1 MGWGCVIDGTTHCT
15 GGRWNEEEKKL
26 HINHLGLEAI
36 YLGLKG
42 LCSTK
47 VNELNHKADKY
58 VSWKADKYVS
68 WKADPGA
75 IPTDALSIDW
85 SPYKLLYC
93 FPPFS
98 LIGKVLQKIQQD
110 HVNAIIVVPNWQT
123 QFWYPLLARLMV
135 DTAIKIKNT
144 KKTLLLP
151 YNASLVHPL
160 YLRLQLLGCLVS
172 GKA

>member
-1 MGWGCVIDGTTHCT
+1 MAKWGQPDFDLFAS
-15 GGRWNEEEKKL
+15 R
-26 HINHLGLEAI
+26 
-36 YLGLKG
+36 
-42 LCSTK
+42 
-47 VNELNHKADKY
+47 LNH
-58 VSWKADKYVS
+58 KADKYVS

-75 IPTDALSIDW
+75 IATDALSIDW
-85 SPYKLLYC
+85 SPYKLVYC